1 MLKIEVKKEAMDGDY
16 EFVDD
21 DQSISEY
28 AISSPLKYVC
38 VVKPLPFFV
47 TR

>member
-1 MLKIEVKKEAMDGDY
+1 MDDDY

-28 AISSPLKYVC
+28 AISSRLKYVLSNHYQSLWPG
-38 VVKPLPFFV
+38 KPKF
-47 TR
+47 